1 MKKILLSLFATLSVL
16 ATFAQTDWT
25 VPTQKFD
32 QYWIGGVRYGIAQ
45 FSGGISN
52 DNFFSKLSMES
63 KPSFSFN
70 LGRQISP
77 LFSVSASYSSSHYF
91 SKGSFLWHPV
101 ATEKT
106 NMSVTGMISEFGL
119 YGTLNLNKLFSKNKD
134 AGNNWNIYVSSGLG
148 VANWTCD
155 LKNEDAN
162 KIVANVRN
170 SYDHDF
176 SIITSDSLTKIPFT
190 SKITIPLTIGV
201 NIQLIDGV
209 WLSLEHS
216 MRFVNSDAMDAVFS
230 NYTDIY
236 TTTTFGITANIQKL
250 FSHHVKRDNVP
261 APKYSTSPSPSQ
273 PNPTKTERSSVL
285 KGINKNKP
293 ELQEYTGYNA
303 LLPPP
308 QPKADTSRKAKSVG
322 ANGNKN
328 IWVADADSGQLQVTG
343 AKKIINE
350 GIPGYDPQVASDLKT
365 GIVPTYRIQIQASKT
380 YIPVETVIKKLDLKE
395 KISVELRSD
404 GWYRY
409 YIGQF
414 SLLPEAMAKL
424 SEMRTKGFKDAFI
437 VSFKTN
443 SRKVIK
449 K

>member
-16 ATFAQTDWT
+16 STFAQTDWT
-25 VPTQKFD
+25 VPSQKFD

-52 DNFFSKLSMES
+52 GNFFSKLSKES

-91 SKGSFLWHPV
+91 SNGSFLWHPV

-106 NMSVTGMISEFGL
+106 NMSVTGKISEFGL

-134 AGNNWNIYVSSGLG
+134 AGNNWNIYVTSGLG
-148 VANWTCD
+148 IASWTCD
-155 LKNEDAN
+155 LLDTDHN
-162 KIVANVRN
+162 KIVGRVRN
-170 SYDHDF
+170 SIDHDYTTNRF
-176 SIITSDSLTKIPFT
+176 DSLTKIPFT

-201 NIQLIDGV
+201 NIQLIDGI

-216 MRFVNSDAMDAVFS
+216 MRFVYSDAVDAVKS
-230 NYTDIY
+230 GYTDIY

-250 FSHHVKRDNVP
+250 FSHQKKRDNVP
-261 APKYSTSPSPSQ
+261 ATKYSTSLSTSQ
-273 PNPTKTERSSVL
+273 PKPTKTERRSVL
-285 KGINKNKP
+285 RGSNKIKP

-308 QPKADTSRKAKSVG
+308 QPKADTSRKAKSLGV
-322 ANGNKN
+322 NGNKN
-328 IWVADADSGQLQVTG
+328 IWVADADSGQLQITG

-350 GIPGYDPQVASDLKT
+350 GIPGTDIQTEGNLQIGT
-365 GIVPTYRIQIQASKT
+365 VPTYRIQIQASKT
-380 YIPVETVIKKLDLKE
+380 YISVEAVIKKLDLKE
-395 KISVELRSD
+395 KVSVELRSD

-414 SLLPEAMAKL
+414 SLLPEAMTKL
-424 SEMRTKGFKDAFI
+424 SEMRTKGIKDAFI

-443 SRKVIK
+443 TRKIIK
-449 K
+449 N